1 MFYCKFET
9 LGNTASNYHVADP
22 EEKALLDL
30 LDVEEKP
37 ADHEALAQEF
47 LMFHFQNIK
56 GNVIFLPR
64 TVNNAT

>member
-37 ADHEALAQEF
+37 ADHEALAQSPC
-47 LMFHFQNIK
+47 NIT
-56 GNVIFLPR
+56 GHL
-64 TVNNAT
+64 